1 MVQGGISLEGRTEL
15 HALANSILCREF
27 LDDGGTDV
35 ADWPSGPPDLTPT
48 LRTFGQYFSISRTTD
63 YPADHLC
70 LEPRL

>member
-48 LRTFGQYFSISRTTD
+48 LRTFG
-63 YPADHLC
+63 
-70 LEPRL
+70 